1 MVKMVNK
8 YLDCGE
14 RGDETFATTPNSVEI
29 TPLLGVFF
37 SFFFGKYDT
46 MILII
51 KELLEV

>member
-14 RGDETFATTPNSVEI
+14 RSDETFATAPNSVEI

-37 SFFFGKYDT
+37 SFFGKCDT

-51 KELLEV
+51 NELLEV